1 MKRYGN
7 LFDGL
12 CSFENLLKASKKAQK
27 GKRFK
32 SSTGN
37 FNLKLEDELLSIQQ
51 ELLTQTYQMGN
62 YKRFYIYDPKKRLI
76 SAAPYRDRV
85 VQHALCNII
94 EPIFDKLFIFDTYA
108 CRKNK
113 GSHQAVARFKRFC
126 RSNNYVLKCDIKNYF
141 ASINHGI
148 LYQLI
153 LRKIKDTK
161 VLWLIKRIIDSTSS
175 PGVPIGNLTSQIFAN
190 LYLNELDCFIKGT
203 LKCKCYVRY
212 MDDMAIFGKDKVE
225 LSRIK
230 LAIRDYLVKL
240 KLKLHENKSQIYKT
254 RKVNFL
260 GYRVFPTHC
269 LIMNQNLVRLK
280 RRMEKYLKLCKDGVI
295 EKAKII
301 NSLQSW
307 LGYAVHADS
316 YKLRMQIIAQME
328 GVIL

>member
-1 MKRYGN
+1 MKRHGN
-7 LFDGL
+7 LFNGL
-12 CSFENLLKASKKAQK
+12 CSFENLLKAAKKAQK

-37 FNLKLEDELLSIQQ
+37 FNLKLEDELISIQQ
-51 ELLTQTYQMGN
+51 ELLTQTYQMGD

-85 VQHALCNII
+85 VQHTLCNLI
-94 EPIFDKLFIFDTYA
+94 EPIFDKSFVFDSYA
-108 CRKNK
+108 CRKDK
-113 GSHQAVARFKRFC
+113 GSHLAVARFKHFC
-126 RSNNYVLKCDIKNYF
+126 RFNNYVLKCDIKNYF
-141 ASINHGI
+141 ASINHEV
-148 LYQLI
+148 LYRLI

-161 VLWLIKRIIDSTSS
+161 TLWLIKLIIDSTPS
-175 PGVPIGNLTSQIFAN
+175 PGVPIDNLTSQIFAN
-190 LYLNELDCFIKGT
+190 LYLNELDYFVKDN

-212 MDDMAIFGKDKVE
+212 MDDMAIFSNDKAE

-230 LAIRDYLVKL
+230 LAIREYLVKL
-240 KLKLHENKSQIYKT
+240 KLQLHENKSQIFKT

-260 GYRVFPTHC
+260 GYRIFPTHC
-269 LIMNQNLVRLK
+269 LIMSQNLVRLK
-280 RRMEKYLKLCKDGVI
+280 RRMKKYLKLFRDGII

-316 YKLRMQIIAQME
+316 FKLRLQIIEQMK